1 MVTIATMNVPLFPLN
16 SVVLPG
22 GRIPLQLFEPRYLD
36 MLTRCMKEDR
46 GFVVVLLREG
56 VETGKLAAF
65 YDIGTYVRI
74 IDFKQM
80 DSGMLGI
87 TVEGESKVAVV
98 RSWQQDD
105 GLNVGDVEY
114 LLAENVLRIPERY
127 AELPSVLKALFL
139 HPVIRE
145 LGMEVD
151 YDDARDVG
159 WRLTELL
166 PLDKQEKQR
175 LVELQDPL
183 ERLDRLNDLLEA
195 LEENG

>member
-1 MVTIATMNVPLFPLN
+1 MNVPLFPLN

>member
-1 MVTIATMNVPLFPLN
+1 MVTSQTMNTPLFPLN

-22 GRIPLQLFEPRYLD
+22 GRIPLQLFEPRYID
-36 MLTRCMKEDR
+36 MLTRCLKEDR

-56 VETGKLAAF
+56 QEAGKIAAF

-74 IDFKQM
+74 VDFKQL
-80 DSGMLGI
+80 DSGLLGI
-87 TVEGESKVAVV
+87 TVEGQSKVSVI
-98 RSWQQDD
+98 RSWQEED
-105 GLNVGDVEY
+105 GLNVGDVEC
-114 LLAENVLRIPERY
+114 LLAEEMLMIPSEY
-127 AELPSVLKALFL
+127 SELAPVLKALFR

-145 LGMEVD
+145 LGMDVD
-151 YDDARDVG
+151 YEDARDVG

-183 ERLDRLNDLLEA
+183 ERLQRLNDLLEA
-195 LEENG
+195 MEEG